1 MSQALL
7 PRSPG
12 REQTLTRYR
21 AAGMSRFITLC
32 FIVLLDVMTISQ
44 IKGLAIL
51 QAPFSHV
58 TLLRECHPEIPVAPG
73 EQPRLLDTSLDE
85 VYRPCSHSRAIPSFP
100 SQLEWKI
107 GLPWANK
114 RGMLNSRSNS
124 RIPPQ
129 LEKNHVVPP
138 SSQDEALS
146 RYSVSGE
153 VPR

>member
-58 TLLRECHPEIPVAPG
+58 TLLRRILV
-73 EQPRLLDTSLDE
+73 TS
-85 VYRPCSHSRAIPSFP
+85 IT
-100 SQLEWKI
+100 SQTFSPLY
-107 GLPWANK
+107 
-114 RGMLNSRSNS
+114 
-124 RIPPQ
+124 
-129 LEKNHVVPP
+129 V
-138 SSQDEALS
+138 SQ
-146 RYSVSGE
+146 
-153 VPR
+153 